1 MTFVDS
7 VTEMSGSVT
16 HGAVVFFPLGGIRT
30 GVRSARPQATASSK
44 LPEGPRA
51 RTLALLLLSRGA
63 PSVAPRLRR
72 PAQGVREDPGRPR
85 ARGGG
90 GEGWGSAR
98 SRNYLLCRLT
108 LAPE

>member
-30 GVRSARPQATASSK
+30 GVRSARPQAAASSE

-51 RTLALLLLSRGA
+51 WTLALLLLSRGA
-63 PSVAPRLRR
+63 PSVAPRLCR
-72 PAQGVREDPGRPR
+72 PAQGVRGDPGRPR
-85 ARGGG
+85 SRRRWRGLGVRKKQ
-90 GEGWGSAR
+90 ELPPLQAHTR
-98 SRNYLLCRLT
+98 
-108 LAPE
+108 P